1 MSDVDV
7 NAAEVNVV
15 NVMEEV
21 VRERLEI
28 FLRDVDCCKCDTCR
42 GDMMAMAL
50 NTLKP
55 KYVNSRKGE
64 LFSKLNATKIQNTVD
79 IDVAVAKAISVVSA
93 SPHRK

>member
-7 NAAEVNVV
+7 NAAEFSVV

-21 VRERLEI
+21 VKDRLEV
-28 FLRDVDCCKCDTCR
+28 LLKEHDCCKCDTCK
-42 GDMMAMAL
+42 GDMLAMAL

-55 KYVNSRKGE
+55 KYVNSKKGE
-64 LFSKLNATKIQNTVD
+64 LFSKLNASKMQNTVD
-79 IDVAVAKAISVVSA
+79 IDVAVAKAISVVSS

>member
-1 MSDVDV
+1 
-7 NAAEVNVV
+7 
-15 NVMEEV
+15 
-21 VRERLEI
+21 
-28 FLRDVDCCKCDTCR
+28 DTCI

-55 KYVNSRKGE
+55 KYVNSKKGE
-64 LFSKLNATKIQNTVD
+64 LFTKLNATKMQNTVD

>member
-7 NAAEVNVV
+7 NAAEFNVV

-21 VRERLEI
+21 VKDRLEV
-28 FLRDVDCCKCDTCR
+28 LLKEHDCCQCDTCK
-42 GDMMAMAL
+42 GDMLAMAL

-55 KYVNSRKGE
+55 KYVNSKKGE
-64 LFSKLNATKIQNTVD
+64 LFSKLNASKMQNTVD
-79 IDVAVAKAISVVSA
+79 IDVAVAKAISVVSS

>member
-7 NAAEVNVV
+7 NAAEFNVV

-21 VRERLEI
+21 VKDRLEV
-28 FLRDVDCCKCDTCR
+28 LLKEHDCCQCDTCK
-42 GDMMAMAL
+42 GDMLAMAL

-64 LFSKLNATKIQNTVD
+64 LFSKLNASKMQNTVD
-79 IDVAVAKAISVVSA
+79 IDVAVAKAISVVSS

>member
-7 NAAEVNVV
+7 NVEEFNVV

-21 VRERLEI
+21 VRDRLEV
-28 FLRDVDCCKCDTCR
+28 FLQDVDCCKCDTCR
-42 GDMMAMAL
+42 GDMLAMAL

-64 LFSKLNATKIQNTVD
+64 LFSKLNATKMQNTVD